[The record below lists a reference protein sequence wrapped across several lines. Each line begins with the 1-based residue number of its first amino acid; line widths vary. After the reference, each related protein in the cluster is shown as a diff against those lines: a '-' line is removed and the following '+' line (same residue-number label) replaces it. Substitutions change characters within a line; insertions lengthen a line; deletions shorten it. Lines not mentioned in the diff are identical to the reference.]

1 MNRSLNLVA
10 AAAMVASGA
19 LATPAIAQP
28 PPGTYWTGDICHAA
42 QAHEARRGTRIGAIA
57 GGVLGA
63 AVTRNR
69 VAGALIGGT
78 AGAVAGSAIGR
89 SQVRC
94 VAPPPRFRSRRNCQ
108 WVQDH
113 FHGRWH
119 TFEVCRHHD
128 GVWRPSGR

>member
-1 MNRSLNLVA
+1 MNRSLNLIA

-28 PPGTYWTGDICHAA
+28 PPGMYWTGDICRAA
-42 QAHEARRGTRIGAIA
+42 QAHEARRGTRIGAVA
-57 GGVLGA
+57 GGVIGA

-69 VAGALIGGT
+69 AAGALIGGT
-78 AGAVAGSAIGR
+78 TGALAGSAIGR

-94 VAPPPRFRSRRNCQ
+94 VAPPPHFHRRRNCQ

-119 TFEVCRHHD
+119 TFEVCQGRD